1 MIDRARH
8 LRQILVAEIG
18 EAGQARIANAEAMV
32 LGTGLA
38 HEVAA
43 RFAEGAGFARLLTGE
58 VSEAALAPAFVH
70 LPAARAVLSGSRSAL
85 REIRRALG

>member
-18 EAGQARIANAEAMV
+18 EAGQARIADSEARV
-32 LGTGLA
+32 LGSGLA

-43 RFAEGAGFARLLTGE
+43 RFAKGAGFARLVPGALD
-58 VSEAALAPAFVH
+58 EATLAPAFVT
-70 LPAARAVLSGSRSAL
+70 LPAARSVLAGSRAAL
-85 REIRRALG
+85 REIRRGLG

>member
-18 EAGQARIANAEAMV
+18 EAGQARIAAAEARV
-32 LGTGLA
+32 LGEGLA

-43 RFAEGAGFARLLTGE
+43 RFADGAGFARLVPGTID
-58 VSEAALAPAFVH
+58 EAELAPSFVT
-70 LPAARAVLSGSRSAL
+70 LPAVRAVLAGSRAAL
-85 REIRRALG
+85 GEIRRALG

>member
-18 EAGQARIANAEAMV
+18 EAGQARIADAEARV
-32 LGTGLA
+32 LGAGLS
-38 HEVAA
+38 HEIAA
-43 RFAEGAGFARLLTGE
+43 RFAEGAGFPRLTQASVD
-58 VSEAALAPAFVH
+58 VSDLAPSFMT
-70 LPAARAVLSGSRSAL
+70 LPAARQILAGSRLAL

>member
-8 LRQILVAEIG
+8 LLQILVAEIG
-18 EAGQARIANAEAMV
+18 EPGQMRIATADAQV
-32 LGTGLA
+32 VGDGLA

-43 RFAEGAGFARLLTGE
+43 RFAEGAGFARLLPGE
-58 VSEAALAPAFVH
+58 VSEAELAPAFVEV
-70 LPAARAVLSGSRSAL
+70 PAARAVLAGSRAVL